1 LITSNDTQSKEPQSN
16 ESLLRF
22 LRFTSSLSVILG
34 CVLFGIYLGWLAP
47 ELSKNLKVVGVLY
60 VDLLKMIVLPFML
73 SAVIFS
79 LQKLFQEGGTAKLIR
94 RVFIVFAG
102 FAVAASLLATLV
114 AQVIQPGG
122 GMSSKNKT
130 ELGVL
135 VGEDSNSSNTE
146 MSFYKDPPAPKE
158 LTAQDIVKSLVPSN
172 IFESLALGET
182 LKILLF
188 AMMFGFAVG
197 VVPSQGS
204 RSLEQ
209 ALETVYHAC
218 QAITR
223 WVNIPAPLVLIC
235 MTASQIGDTGIEPL
249 LAMFEFVLTFLAIS
263 LLLLAVS
270 LGIIWWRSGNTFAT
284 VLSAMRV
291 IFTLG
296 VATNNSATCMPV
308 MISGLV
314 DTLRFNRSQVELLV
328 PLSVS
333 ILRVGAVAYFVCSI
347 FFIAALYDHTL
358 TIFELGII
366 ALVSIMSG
374 FASIGMS
381 GIMTVSLVGNIC
393 SYIRLPFEAAFI
405 LLVAVDSICA
415 MARTAVTVISSC
427 ASVAMICPKPLT
439 PQASKQVDVSIQRP
453 SFSGAT
459 KDSPNE

>member
-1 LITSNDTQSKEPQSN
+1 MNTSKDTLSKELQSN
-16 ESLLRF
+16 ESQSKDSLWRF
-22 LRFTSSLSVILG
+22 LRFTSSPWVVLG
-34 CVLFGIYLGWLAP
+34 CVLFGIYLGWFAP
-47 ELSKNLKVVGVLY
+47 EFSKSLKVVGVLY

-94 RVFIVFAG
+94 RVFIVFTG
-102 FAVAASLLATLV
+102 FAVAASLVATLA
-114 AQVIQPGG
+114 AQLIQPGS
-122 GMSSKNKT
+122 GMSPKNKT

-135 VGEDSNSSNTE
+135 VGGDSNSSNTE

-158 LTAQDIVKSLVPSN
+158 LSAQDIVTSLVPSN
-172 IFESLALGET
+172 IFESLAQGET
-182 LKILLF
+182 LKTLLF

-197 VVPSQGS
+197 VVPNRGS

-223 WVNIPAPLVLIC
+223 WVNIPVPLVLIC

-249 LAMFEFVLTFLAIS
+249 LAMFEFVLAFLAIS
-263 LLLLAVS
+263 ALLLVVS
-270 LGIIWWRSGNTFAT
+270 LGIIRWRSGNTFAT
-284 VLSAMRV
+284 VLNSMRD

-296 VATNNSATCMPV
+296 VATNNSATCMPA
-308 MISGLV
+308 MISGMV

-333 ILRVGAVAYFVCSI
+333 ILRVGAVAYFVCSM

-358 TIFELGII
+358 TMFELGVI
-366 ALVSIMSG
+366 AVVSIMSG

-381 GIMTVSLVGNIC
+381 GIMTISLVGTIC

-427 ASVAMICPKPLT
+427 ASVAMICPKPSA
-439 PQASKQVDVSIQRP
+439 PQEN
-453 SFSGAT
+453 T
-459 KDSPNE
+459 